1 MDVSRDN
8 LSEAVTKLRRALQS
22 PKAQFV
28 AIDEEFTGISFNNG
42 SFQDMNPL
50 SDSASSRYARMR
62 NVAKSFGLM
71 QLGIAVFE
79 KNGES
84 YRSSVFNCYVFAAE
98 TPGGRDVNLS
108 TGAVSF
114 LRKNSMD
121 FGTWLRDGIPYVDSA
136 TEARLI
142 KEASSEPERKTFQLQ
157 DATFKAFADGE
168 LAKVEVLSN
177 QTEVKQMD
185 LQPHATPVVRKYLH
199 QEIER
204 RFPLVATE
212 KGPVKHQIR
221 CVLLTE
227 AEKARRDQLRK
238 QQRLDDVRENKIGA
252 RALFVELRDA
262 CRDRK
267 LPLVGHN
274 CLYDLL
280 FLLEHFEAPIPEDW
294 SSFKSLVRQNFPVI
308 VDTKAFAP
316 RCQFPER
323 RTALDQLYEACQ
335 SSTGAEIRFA
345 RGFGKYGPEESSED
359 ESDEDGQVDDAART
373 AAFRAALDAPRR
385 DPRTTQR
392 FHEAGWDA
400 HTTGVVYVRLLEKGT
415 SCENRLHLM
424 RSVYEIDLSSD
435 ESIEPVHPTPKGTCY
450 HVRVDDETTDVR
462 ALLTSLGA
470 SEIHHVQRCN
480 DDSREWCVDVTGE
493 LTGDQ
498 CVPWA
503 CFEAERDALIHQK
516 APSTGSWPKKTAKK
530 LRAWLSKRLGGSA
543 APATRKRRGSAAESP
558 AKRQK

>member
-1 MDVSRDN
+1 
-8 LSEAVTKLRRALQS
+8 
-22 PKAQFV
+22 
-28 AIDEEFTGISFNNG
+28 
-42 SFQDMNPL
+42 
-50 SDSASSRYARMR
+50 
-62 NVAKSFGLM
+62 
-71 QLGIAVFE
+71 
-79 KNGES
+79 
-84 YRSSVFNCYVFAAE
+84 
-98 TPGGRDVNLS
+98 
-108 TGAVSF
+108 
-114 LRKNSMD
+114 MD

-157 DATFKAFADGE
+157 DATYKAFADGE
-168 LAKVEVLSN
+168 LAKVQVLSQ
-177 QTEVKQMD
+177 QTSVKQMD

-262 CRDRK
+262 CRDK
-267 LPLVGHN
+267 ETTLVGHN

-280 FLLEHFEAPIPEDW
+280 FLLEHFEAPIPEEW
-294 SSFKSLVRQNFPVI
+294 SSFKACVRQNFPII

-316 RCQFPER
+316 RCAFPER
-323 RTALDQLYEACQ
+323 RTALDQLYEAVQ
-335 SSTGAEIRFA
+335 TSPGAEIRFA

-385 DPRTTQR
+385 DPRAAQR

-424 RSVYEIDLSSD
+424 RSVYEIDL
-435 ESIEPVHPTPKGTCY
+435 G
-450 HVRVDDETTDVR
+450 
-462 ALLTSLGA
+462 
-470 SEIHHVQRCN
+470 
-480 DDSREWCVDVTGE
+480 
-493 LTGDQ
+493 
-498 CVPWA
+498 
-503 CFEAERDALIHQK
+503 F
-516 APSTGSWPKKTAKK
+516 
-530 LRAWLSKRLGGSA
+530 
-543 APATRKRRGSAAESP
+543 
-558 AKRQK
+558 